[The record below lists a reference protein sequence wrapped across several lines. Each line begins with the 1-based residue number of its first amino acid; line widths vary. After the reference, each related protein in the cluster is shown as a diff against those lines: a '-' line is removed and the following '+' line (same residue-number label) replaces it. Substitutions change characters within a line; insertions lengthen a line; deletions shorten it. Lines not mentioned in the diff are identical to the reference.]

1 MYIRKMEGNMFL
13 IILGGFLMALADSVP
28 GVSGGTVAF
37 LMGIY
42 DNFIGSLNNI
52 VSKDKEKRKK
62 AILFLVK
69 LMSGWIVGMALAAI
83 VITSVFEE
91 NIYEI
96 SSLFLGFVLFAIP
109 LMLTEEKESFKGKYY
124 NIIFAVLGAAFVI
137 AITYFSD
144 NASTSSLKW
153 GEFGATSGL
162 LLFVAAMVAI
172 SAMVL
177 PGISGSTILLV
188 FGFYQPVMDAIH
200 GFLKLDFSY
209 FVGLCIFGFGVLTG
223 IFTVVK
229 GLKVALEKARPATM
243 YAIVGMMLGSLYSI
257 VMGPTSLKDNPRPA
271 MTFETFDIVFFI
283 IGGVVIFGL
292 QALKVVSAKR
302 EAAKEM

>member
-1 MYIRKMEGNMFL
+1 MIL

-62 AILFLVK
+62 AFLFLVK
-69 LMSGWIVGMALAAI
+69 LLSGWIVGMASAAL
-83 VITSVFEE
+83 VITAVFEE

-96 SSLFLGFVLFAIP
+96 SSLFLGFVMFAIP
-109 LMLTEEKESFKGKYY
+109 LIFVEEKESFKKKYY
-124 NIIFAVLGAAFVI
+124 NIIFTLFGAAFVV

-144 NASTSSLKW
+144 GATNSSLKW
-153 GEFGATSGL
+153 GEFDVFTGV
-162 LLFVAAMVAI
+162 LLFVAAMIAI

-200 GFLKLDFSY
+200 GFLKLDFTY
-209 FVGLCIFGFGVLTG
+209 FVGLCIFGCGVLTG
-223 IFTVVK
+223 VFTVVK
-229 GLKVALEKARPATM
+229 GLKIALDKARSATM
-243 YAIVGMMLGSLYSI
+243 YGIIGMMLGSLYAI
-257 VMGPTSLKDNPRPA
+257 VMGPTSLKENPRPA
-271 MTFETFDIVFFI
+271 MTWDTFNIVFFI
-283 IGGVVIFGL
+283 IGGVVILGL
-292 QALKVVSAKR
+292 QALKVFSAKR
-302 EAAKEM
+302 EAAKQSAK

>member
-1 MYIRKMEGNMFL
+1 
-13 IILGGFLMALADSVP
+13 MALADSVP

-42 DNFIGSLNNI
+42 DDFIGSLNNI

-62 AILFLVK
+62 AILFLIK
-69 LMSGWIVGMALAAI
+69 LLSGWIVGMASAAL
-83 VITSVFEE
+83 VITAVFEE

-109 LMLTEEKESFKGKYY
+109 LMIMEEKKSLKGKYK
-124 NIIFAVLGAAFVI
+124 NIIFAILGASFVI
-137 AITYFSD
+137 AITYFSSD
-144 NASTSSLKW
+144 ATNSSLKW
-153 GEFGATSGL
+153 GEFDVISGI

-209 FVGLCIFGFGVLTG
+209 FVGLCIFGLGMLTG
-223 IFTVVK
+223 VFTVVK
-229 GLKVALEKARPATM
+229 GLKVALEKVRSVTM
-243 YAIVGMMLGSLYSI
+243 YFIIGMMLGSLYSI
-257 VMGPTSLKDNPRPA
+257 VMGPTSLKDNKRPA
-271 MTFETFDIVFFI
+271 MNFETFDIVFFI
-283 IGGVVIFGL
+283 IGGIVIFGL
-292 QALKVVSAKR
+292 QALKVFFAKR
-302 EAAKEM
+302 EAKKVSEK

>member
-1 MYIRKMEGNMFL
+1 ML
-13 IILGGFLMALADSVP
+13 LVILGGFLMALADSVP

-52 VSKDKEKRKK
+52 VSRDKEKRMA
-62 AILFLVK
+62 AIKFLIK
-69 LMSGWIVGMALAAI
+69 LGSGWVVGMASAAL
-83 VITSVFEE
+83 VITAVFEE

-109 LMLTEEKESFKGKYY
+109 LILMEEKASFKRKYY
-124 NIIFAVLGAAFVI
+124 NVIWTVFGAGLVV

-144 NASTSSLKW
+144 GASASSIAW
-153 GEFGATSGL
+153 GDFGFGTGI
-162 LLFVAAMVAI
+162 LLFVAAMCAI

-200 GFLKLDFSY
+200 GILKLDFSY
-209 FVGLCIFGFGVLTG
+209 FVGLCIFGLGVLTG
-223 IFTVVK
+223 VFTVVK
-229 GLKVALEKARPATM
+229 GLKVALEKARSATM
-243 YAIVGMMLGSLYSI
+243 YCIIGMMLGSFYSI
-257 VMGPTSLKDNPRPA
+257 VMGPTSLKENPRPA
-271 MTFETFDIVFFI
+271 MTFEKFDILFFI
-283 IGGVVIFGL
+283 IGGIVIFGL
-292 QALKVVSAKR
+292 QALKVISAKK
-302 EAAKEM
+302 EAAKDSVKES

>member
-1 MYIRKMEGNMFL
+1 MIL

-42 DNFIGSLNNI
+42 DDFIGSLNNI

-62 AILFLVK
+62 AILFLIK
-69 LMSGWIVGMALAAI
+69 LMSGWIVGMASAAL
-83 VITSVFEE
+83 VITSVFEK

-109 LMLTEEKESFKGKYY
+109 LMFMEEKESFKGKYQ
-124 NIIFAVLGAAFVI
+124 NIIFAILGAAFVA
-137 AITYFSD
+137 AITYFSGGAT
-144 NASTSSLKW
+144 NASLKW
-153 GEFGATSGL
+153 GEFDVVSGI

-209 FVGLCIFGFGVLTG
+209 FVGLCIFGLGVLTG

-229 GLKVALEKARPATM
+229 GLKVALEKKRSMTM
-243 YAIVGMMLGSLYSI
+243 YFIIGMMLGSLYSI
-257 VMGPTSLKDNPRPA
+257 VMGPTSLKENPRPA
-271 MTFETFDIVFFI
+271 MTFETFDILFFI

-292 QALKVVSAKR
+292 QALKAVSAKR
-302 EAAKEM
+302 EAAKGQTK

>member
-1 MYIRKMEGNMFL
+1 MIL

-62 AILFLVK
+62 AFLFLVK
-69 LMSGWIVGMALAAI
+69 LLSGWIVGMASAAL
-83 VITSVFEE
+83 VITAVFEE

-96 SSLFLGFVLFAIP
+96 SSLFLGFVIFAIP
-109 LMLTEEKESFKGKYY
+109 LMFVEEKESFKKKYY
-124 NIIFAVLGAAFVI
+124 NIIFTLFGAVFVV

-144 NASTSSLKW
+144 GATNSSLKW
-153 GEFGATSGL
+153 GEFDVFTGV
-162 LLFVAAMVAI
+162 LLFVAAMIAI

-209 FVGLCIFGFGVLTG
+209 FVGLCIFGCGVLTG
-223 IFTVVK
+223 VFTVVK
-229 GLKVALEKARPATM
+229 GLKIALDKARSATM
-243 YAIVGMMLGSLYSI
+243 YGIIGMMLGSLYAI
-257 VMGPTSLKDNPRPA
+257 VMGPTSLKENPRPA
-271 MTFETFDIVFFI
+271 MTWDTFNIVFFI
-283 IGGVVIFGL
+283 IGGVVILGL
-292 QALKVVSAKR
+292 QALKVFSAKR
-302 EAAKEM
+302 EAAKQSAK

>member
-1 MYIRKMEGNMFL
+1 MFL

-42 DNFIGSLNNI
+42 DDFIGSLNNI
-52 VSKDKEKRKK
+52 VSRDKEKRKK
-62 AILFLVK
+62 AFLFLVK
-69 LMSGWIVGMALAAI
+69 LLSGWIVGMASAAL
-83 VITSVFEE
+83 VITAVFEK

-109 LMLTEEKESFKGKYY
+109 LIIVEEKEAFKKKYY
-124 NIIFAVLGAAFVI
+124 NLIFTVFGAALVV

-144 NASTSSLKW
+144 GAGSASLKW
-153 GEFGATSGL
+153 GEFDVVTGI
-162 LLFVAAMVAI
+162 LLFVGAMCAI

-200 GFLKLDFSY
+200 GILKLDFAY
-209 FVGLCIFGFGVLTG
+209 FVGLCIFGCGVLVG

-229 GLKVALEKARPATM
+229 GLKVALDKARSATM
-243 YAIVGMMLGSLYSI
+243 YTIVGMMIGSFYAI

-271 MTFETFDIVFFI
+271 LTFETFDIVFFI
-283 IGGVVIFGL
+283 IGGVVILGL
-292 QALKVVSAKR
+292 QALKVFFARR
-302 EAAKEM
+302 EAAKESSK

>member
-1 MYIRKMEGNMFL
+1 MIL

-62 AILFLVK
+62 AFLFLVK
-69 LMSGWIVGMALAAI
+69 LLSGWIVGMASAAL
-83 VITSVFEE
+83 VITAVFEE

-96 SSLFLGFVLFAIP
+96 SSLFLGFVIFAIP
-109 LMLTEEKESFKGKYY
+109 LMFVEEKESFKKKYY
-124 NIIFAVLGAAFVI
+124 NIIFTLFGAAFVV

-144 NASTSSLKW
+144 GATNSSLKW
-153 GEFGATSGL
+153 GEFDVFTGV
-162 LLFVAAMVAI
+162 LLFVAAMIAI

-200 GFLKLDFSY
+200 GFLKLDFTY
-209 FVGLCIFGFGVLTG
+209 FVGLCIFGCGVLTG
-223 IFTVVK
+223 VFTVVK
-229 GLKVALEKARPATM
+229 GLKIALDKARSATM
-243 YAIVGMMLGSLYSI
+243 YGIIGMMLGSLYAI
-257 VMGPTSLKDNPRPA
+257 VMGPTSLKENPRPA
-271 MTFETFDIVFFI
+271 MTWDTFNIVFFI
-283 IGGVVIFGL
+283 IGGVVILGL
-292 QALKVVSAKR
+292 QALKVFSAKR
-302 EAAKEM
+302 EAAKQSAK

>member
-1 MYIRKMEGNMFL
+1 MIL

-62 AILFLVK
+62 AFLFLVK
-69 LMSGWIVGMALAAI
+69 LLGGWIVGMASAAL
-83 VITSVFEE
+83 VITAVFEE

-96 SSLFLGFVLFAIP
+96 SSLFLGFVIFAIP
-109 LMLTEEKESFKGKYY
+109 LMFVEEKESFKKKYY
-124 NIIFAVLGAAFVI
+124 NIIFTLFGAAFVV

-144 NASTSSLKW
+144 GATNSSLKW
-153 GEFGATSGL
+153 GEYDVFTGV
-162 LLFVAAMVAI
+162 LLFVAAMIAI

-200 GFLKLDFSY
+200 GFLKLDFTY
-209 FVGLCIFGFGVLTG
+209 FVGLCIFGCGVLTG
-223 IFTVVK
+223 VFTVVK
-229 GLKVALEKARPATM
+229 GLKIALDKARSATM
-243 YAIVGMMLGSLYSI
+243 YCIIGMMLGSLYAI
-257 VMGPTSLKDNPRPA
+257 VMGPTSLKENPRPA
-271 MTFETFDIVFFI
+271 MTWDTFNIVFFI
-283 IGGVVIFGL
+283 IGGVVILGL
-292 QALKVVSAKR
+292 QALKVLSAKR
-302 EAAKEM
+302 EAAKQSAK